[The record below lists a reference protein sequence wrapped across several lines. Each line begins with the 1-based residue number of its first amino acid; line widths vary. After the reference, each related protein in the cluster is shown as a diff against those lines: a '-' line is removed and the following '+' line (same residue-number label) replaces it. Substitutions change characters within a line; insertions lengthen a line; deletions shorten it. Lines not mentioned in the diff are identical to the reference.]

1 MARPGLRPHRAPGGG
16 GGGSTGDTGRPRRRL
31 RRRLRGERSPA
42 YRGAGEREP
51 AALPGGRRGPGR
63 RALAAQAAPGRGALR
78 PAPEVPAAWA
88 TPTSRPR
95 SPAPQAGRA
104 GLLARLKPPGDAPQ
118 NPSGNSG
125 LGPPALPSK
134 LKTKWRA
141 RSHSAHNASAERT
154 PPVRDHTTQHSPLTW
169 GSRAWRSGGYIWQ

>member
-51 AALPGGRRGPGR
+51 AALPGGRRGPGL

-78 PAPEVPAAWA
+78 PSPAVPAPWA
-88 TPTSRPR
+88 PPISRPG

-104 GLLARLKPPGDAPQ
+104 GLLA
-118 NPSGNSG
+118 
-125 LGPPALPSK
+125 
-134 LKTKWRA
+134 
-141 RSHSAHNASAERT
+141 
-154 PPVRDHTTQHSPLTW
+154 PL
-169 GSRAWRSGGYIWQ
+169 